1 MKPLLLLLF
10 AQTLITSVIG
20 KEISITRE
28 ETNSQRSFLSLFS
41 STAFIKAYAFSSP
54 QHRLI
59 VVDEGDSSPL
69 YGNLRKAM
77 SQYSCV
83 AGVNGGFF
91 YDDDTK
97 SPIGL
102 VISNGKLISPVST
115 NGFMSVG
122 ILYDTGKTIK
132 LERRQKLSTP
142 LPLIKQAIQSGP
154 FLVENGKVVAGLN
167 NSNKDKRTF
176 VATDG
181 KGKWLIGISSALTL
195 RELANWLAESPPE
208 IGFIVVAALNLDG
221 GSSTAFY
228 NKSTNTHYPS
238 LKRVRNY
245 IGIQSRST
253 PR

>member
-1 MKPLLLLLF
+1 MKPLLLLLI
-10 AQTLITSVIG
+10 AQTIIASVIG
-20 KEISITRE
+20 KEISTTRA

-41 STAFIKAYAFSSP
+41 STAYIKAYAFSSL
-54 QHRLI
+54 QHRLV
-59 VVDEGDSSPL
+59 VVDEGDSTPL

-77 SQYSCV
+77 TQCTCE

-91 YDDDTK
+91 NDTK

-102 VISNGKLISPVST
+102 VISNGKLIAPVST

-154 FLVENGKVVAGLN
+154 FLVENGKVVSGLN
-167 NSNKDKRTF
+167 NNKKDKRTF
-176 VATDG
+176 AATDG
-181 KGKWLIGISSALTL
+181 KGNWLIGISSELTL
-195 RELANWLAESPPE
+195 RELADWLAESPPE
-208 IGFIVVAALNLDG
+208 IGFIIEAALNLDG

-228 NKSTNTHYPS
+228 NKSTDTYYPS

-245 IGIQSRST
+245 IGIQSRAT